1 VHARRAAKTHRKESG
16 TALWDFREKVSEAI
30 RAQLV
35 NGGPSLWRTA
45 EKVGTSVRT
54 LQRRLDA
61 LGVTYRVLVG
71 ELRVKEASRLLRQTD
86 LNVSVISATLGYADA
101 TAFSRAFRR
110 QVGQTPREFRQAR
123 SRAWRV

>member
-1 VHARRAAKTHRKESG
+1 MEESG
-16 TALWDFREKVSEAI
+16 TALWYYREKVSEAI

-35 NGGPSLWRTA
+35 NGAPNLWRTA

-71 ELRVKEASRLLRQTD
+71 ELRVEEASRLLRRTD
-86 LNVSVISATLGYADA
+86 LDVSTIAAKLGYADA

-110 QVGQTPREFRQAR
+110 QVGQTPKEFRQAR
-123 SRAWRV
+123 SRAQHVSPKPRR

>member
-1 VHARRAAKTHRKESG
+1 MEESD
-16 TALWDFREKVSEAI
+16 TALWYFREKVSESI

-35 NGGPSLWRTA
+35 NGAPSLWRTA
-45 EKVGTSVRT
+45 KKVGTSVRT

-71 ELRVKEASRLLRQTD
+71 ELRVEEASRLLRRTD
-86 LNVSVISATLGYADA
+86 LDVSMIAATLGYADA

-123 SRAWRV
+123 SRAQHVSPKPRR

>member
-1 VHARRAAKTHRKESG
+1 MEESD
-16 TALWDFREKVSEAI
+16 TALWYFREKVSEAI

-35 NGGPSLWRTA
+35 NGAPSLWRTA
-45 EKVGTSVRT
+45 KKVGTSVRT

-71 ELRVKEASRLLRQTD
+71 ELRVEEASRLLRRTD
-86 LNVSVISATLGYADA
+86 LDVSMIAATLGYADA

-123 SRAWRV
+123 SRAQHVSPKPRR